1 MWFPRQR
8 DNQGMHT
15 GLPWYKKSFFNPF
28 NPNYQVATYPI
39 SFDGI
44 ITEIQQGYDYLKV
57 YIFYDASISKFYLI
71 QPVNRKEVVIS
82 ELLRTKSKKG
92 YQVYF
97 EGLLK
102 PVEHE
107 EFQIRIQGRRF
118 PALANLDAVESWM
131 LGQVLKPSETGY
143 DHQAYRLVHD
153 PKFKPLNWNYFP
165 IELLANQ

>member
-1 MWFPRQR
+1 MWFPRQIF
-8 DNQGMHT
+8 NQNMHT
-15 GLPWYKKSFFNPF
+15 GLPWYNQSFFNPF
-28 NPNYQVATYPI
+28 NRKYQVATYPI
-39 SFDGI
+39 SPDGI
-44 ITEIQQGYDYLKV
+44 ITKIQQGYDHLKV
-57 YIFYDASISKFYLI
+57 YIFYDASTSKSYLI

-97 EGLLK
+97 EGTLK
-102 PVEHE
+102 PVE

-131 LGQVLKPSETGY
+131 LGQVLKPSET
-143 DHQAYRLVHD
+143 DNAHHAYCLVHD

-165 IELLANQ
+165 MGLLANQ